1 MKKLLL
7 FSIIL
12 FLLSACNTP
21 DPQQEKEL
29 AEQVLK
35 TYFDA
40 MGARN
45 WEAVKENATSN
56 MRLVEDGLIWN
67 NDSLITSISENWSK
81 YEINYD
87 ITVLETEVEKN
98 CARIIYRN
106 HGNAIYRTDII
117 HINWIETAS
126 LIKQNGMWKIA
137 MIHSSVDH
145 YHNYDHLSAN
155 EIQVPEMSIYDKHER
170 AVSMIYYNILTGIS
184 VAKKH
189 GISVRDYATGCANN
203 FKYDWNKE
211 DGFEGLVNGVLMNFE
226 NFRYRYDYP
235 IEIIENT
242 GNRVLIKWRNNYKQE
257 FVNGP
262 VYDVSYAEYNLWF
275 ETLFNVIAE
284 YLGATLTYEEI
295 EGDWILITIEK
306 KL

>member
-1 MKKLLL
+1 
-7 FSIIL
+7 
-12 FLLSACNTP
+12 
-21 DPQQEKEL
+21 
-29 AEQVLK
+29 
-35 TYFDA
+35 
-40 MGARN
+40 
-45 WEAVKENATSN
+45 
-56 MRLVEDGLIWN
+56 
-67 NDSLITSISENWSK
+67 
-81 YEINYD
+81 
-87 ITVLETEVEKN
+87 
-98 CARIIYRN
+98 
-106 HGNAIYRTDII
+106 
-117 HINWIETAS
+117 
-126 LIKQNGMWKIA
+126 

-145 YHNYDHLSAN
+145 YHNYDHLAAN

-170 AVSMIYYNILTGIS
+170 SVSMTYYNILTGIS

-189 GISVRDYATGCANN
+189 GISVREYATGCANN
-203 FKYDWNKE
+203 FKYDWDNE
-211 DGFEGLVNGVLMNFE
+211 AGFEGLVNGVLLNFE

-242 GNRVLIKWRNNYKQE
+242 ENRVLIKWRNNYKQE

-262 VYDVSYAEYNLWF
+262 VYGVTYSEYNLWF